1 MGREK
6 ERERAR
12 ACTRERESV
21 RKHFGSSFYVFSS
34 TWACPMQIGLSQEC
48 CLFCLSCLKSSLWSS
63 ELPCVLATA
72 ILDSFSLFYLP
83 NKLILNMRRGSGRVC
98 GLWGA
103 ARVAP
108 SHRGHPPWSREG
120 RSCLQG
126 AASGSPLGTP
136 VTCAQCSA
144 PVLCGAGLPRAPEQG
159 RVPEQHSQVPAR
171 LPGVPAAGDV

>member
-1 MGREK
+1 MAPPFICFFFHLGLPYANWAQPGVLFVLPE
-6 ERERAR
+6 
-12 ACTRERESV
+12 
-21 RKHFGSSFYVFSS
+21 VF
-34 TWACPMQIGLSQEC
+34 TLVPGPY
-48 CLFCLSCLKSSLWSS
+48 FD
-63 ELPCVLATA
+63 LPCVLATA

-108 SHRGHPPWSREG
+108 SHRGHPPWSLEG

-136 VTCAQCSA
+136 VTCAQRSA